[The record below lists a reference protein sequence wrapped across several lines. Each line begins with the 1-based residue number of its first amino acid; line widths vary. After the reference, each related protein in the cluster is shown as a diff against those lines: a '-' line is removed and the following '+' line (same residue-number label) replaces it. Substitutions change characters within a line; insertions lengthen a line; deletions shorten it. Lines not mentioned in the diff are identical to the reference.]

1 MNGDSAE
8 QIVRPENAWW
18 KGAVTYHIY
27 PRSFLDTTNS
37 GVGDLNGIIAKLDY
51 IADLGVD
58 AVWLSPFFTSP
69 MADYGYDV
77 SDYRNVDPIF
87 GNLDDFD
94 RLISGAHERGLKIII
109 DQVYSHTSEEHP
121 WFNESRQSRDSDK
134 SDWYVWADPKKD
146 GTPPNN
152 WQSVFGGPGWTW
164 SSCASGGRAPA

>member
-77 SDYRNVDPIF
+77 VTEAYTTFDGSVRYDADDWSLTVGIRNL
-87 GNLDDFD
+87 LDEQPPTVSYEYSSTQGSAAFATQFD
-94 RLISGAHERGLKIII
+94 RRGRTAFI
-109 DQVYSHTSEEHP
+109 DITKN
-121 WFNESRQSRDSDK
+121 F
-134 SDWYVWADPKKD
+134 
-146 GTPPNN
+146 
-152 WQSVFGGPGWTW
+152 
-164 SSCASGGRAPA
+164 